1 MKKVII
7 PAIILGTVLYIGLG
21 DRTDREAEPTLTPPR
36 VEVNATSM
44 PKIEISEAEIEE
56 TIIEIITPIT
66 SPVET
71 STPTPAPT
79 PIPAPTPVPAPTVTQ
94 PVQTGDMVYVEG
106 FGWLESQGEGTVIY
120 DENIYE
126 NGNKV
131 GIMD

>member
-21 DRTDREAEPTLTPPR
+21 DRTDREAEPTPTPPR